1 MPGIA
6 IPLTFLAAAIGF
18 STTAGAMSFMPD
30 FLTKQ
35 GREEVRDDKRRE
47 YSRLFVDKVVVKK
60 SERKLY
66 LLKKDE
72 PFRTYNISLGF
83 SPSGHKQRQGDG
95 RTPEGRYY
103 IDWRN
108 PGSKFRKSLHVSY
121 PNYRDKLRA
130 RRKGVDPGGMIMVH
144 GQPSSSGNNS
154 LRQAIS
160 KEDWTQGC
168 IAVSNLAIDEI
179 WNYTLDGTPIEILP

>member
-1 MPGIA
+1 
-6 IPLTFLAAAIGF
+6 
-18 STTAGAMSFMPD
+18 MSFMPD
-30 FLTKQ
+30 FLSKQ
-35 GREEVRDDKRRE
+35 GREVTEAERKE
-47 YSRLFVDKVVVKK
+47 YDRLFADKVVVKK
-60 SERKLY
+60 AERKLY
-66 LLKKDE
+66 LVKKDK
-72 PFRTYNISLGF
+72 PFRTYDISLGF
-83 SPSGHKQRQGDG
+83 NPQGHKQRQGDG

-121 PNYRDKLRA
+121 PNYRDKLHA

-144 GQPSSSGNNS
+144 GQPNGRSSA

-160 KEDWTQGC
+160 EEDWTQGC

-179 WNYTLDGTPIEILP
+179 WSYTLDGTPIEILP

>member
-1 MPGIA
+1 MPRVTALLI
-6 IPLTFLAAAIGF
+6 FLVAVVGVN
-18 STTAGAMSFMPD
+18 TTVSAMSFMPD
-30 FLTKQ
+30 FLSKQ
-35 GREEVRDDKRRE
+35 GREVTAAEKRE
-47 YSRLFVDKVVVKK
+47 YSGLFADKVVVKK

-66 LLKKDE
+66 LVKKDK

-83 SPSGHKQRQGDG
+83 RPDGHKQRQGDG

-108 PGSKFRKSLHVSY
+108 PGSKFRKALHVSY
-121 PNYRDKLRA
+121 PNYRDKLHATRN
-130 RRKGVDPGGMIMVH
+130 GIDPGGMIMVH
-144 GQPSSSGNNS
+144 GQPNGARDSA
-154 LRQAIS
+154 LRRAVS

-179 WNYTLDGTPIEILP
+179 WSYIPDGTPIEILP

>member
-1 MPGIA
+1 MLKATRVLICIG
-6 IPLTFLAAAIGF
+6 LAVGVNA
-18 STTAGAMSFMPD
+18 TASAMSFMPD
-30 FLTKQ
+30 FLSKQ
-35 GREEVRDDKRRE
+35 GREVTEAERKE
-47 YSRLFVDKVVVKK
+47 YDRLFADKVVVKK

-66 LLKKDE
+66 LLKKDK

-83 SPSGHKQRQGDG
+83 NPQGHKQRQGDG

-121 PNYRDKLRA
+121 PNYRDKLHA

-144 GQPSSSGNNS
+144 GQPNGRGSA

-179 WNYTLDGTPIEILP
+179 WSYTLDGTPIEILP